1 MNSKS
6 VDFIISYIP
15 SERHKIKRQIFERN
29 LLIEGLKLD
38 RDETQNVHFLK
49 IHATKEVLCRYS
61 EILKFKFPIKLDED
75 EYEYALEREGKVKRR
90 VNSYFEKV
98 VRHFRLNE
106 RIFPSRGYELYHE
119 FSRDKC
125 YMFEVNDPN
134 FFPCYVKLAVINF
147 ILERTTFADRSESS
161 LSSVGIDKLL
171 ADGVYQHAYPLHDG
185 HQLDQGSQRA
195 LLLNEWAKMK
205 NWMKYQPIESI
216 KAYFGIKHAL
226 YFSFLGFYT
235 YMLIAPSILGVLVF
249 IYGLVSMFS
258 NSAA

>member
-6 VDFIISYIP
+6 VDFIVSYIP

-29 LLIEGLKLD
+29 LLMEGLKLD

-49 IHATKEVLCRYS
+49 IHATKEVLSRYS

-75 EYEYALEREGKVKRR
+75 EYEYALEQEGKVKRR
-90 VNSYFEKV
+90 VNTYLERV
-98 VRHFRLNE
+98 LRHFRLDE

-125 YMFEVNDPN
+125 YMFDVNDPN

-161 LSSVGIDKLL
+161 LTSVGIDKLL

-205 NWMKYQPIESI
+205 NWMKYQPIDSI

-235 YMLIAPSILGVLVF
+235 HMLIAPSILGVFVF
-249 IYGLVSMFS
+249 LYGLISMFS
-258 NSAA
+258 SSAA